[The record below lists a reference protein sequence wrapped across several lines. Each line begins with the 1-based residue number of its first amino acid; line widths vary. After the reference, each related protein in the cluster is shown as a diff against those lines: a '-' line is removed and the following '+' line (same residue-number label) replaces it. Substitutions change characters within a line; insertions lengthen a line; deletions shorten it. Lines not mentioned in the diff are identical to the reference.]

1 MITEEMIKTIVLA
14 ELELREFQTSEYRYK
29 EGSKEEFEKD
39 VKEAWEAV
47 VFYLN
52 DRKYQAADDMYNAL
66 WEAVELSD
74 RTLTTSGRTAEC
86 QRVYDLCRAAL
97 KRAEGE

>member
-1 MITEEMIKTIVLA
+1 MGNVHVEATISGTSLDEMRLIEQRMK
-14 ELELREFQTSEYRYK
+14 
-29 EGSKEEFEKD
+29 
-39 VKEAWEAV
+39 
-47 VFYLN
+47 
-52 DRKYQAADDMYNAL
+52 AADDMYNAL

-74 RTLTTSGRTAEC
+74 RTLPPSGRTSEC